1 MEKFGC
7 VTPFGYNKTN
17 ICTNST
23 LAKKAHD
30 YFDHTFKSYSDN
42 CLKPCTYF
50 LIDAIKIDE
59 YNRTDKETAYL
70 QLSFQEYVKVTT
82 AFYNYL
88 TLSMIAEI
96 GGYVGLFLGVS
107 FYQVTDVL
115 NALINRVK

>member
-17 ICTNST
+17 ICTNTT
-23 LAKKAHD
+23 LAKKAHE
-30 YFDHTFKSYSDN
+30 YYEQSFKTYSEN
-42 CLKPCTYF
+42 CLNPCTYF
-50 LIDAIKIDE
+50 LIDAIKLDAF
-59 YNRTDKETAYL
+59 NRTDKDTAYL
-70 QLSFQEYVKVTT
+70 QLSFQEYIKVTT

-107 FYQVTDVL
+107 FYQITDVL
-115 NALINRVK
+115 NAMINRVK

>member
-17 ICTNST
+17 ICTNTT
-23 LAKKAHD
+23 LAKKAHE
-30 YFDHTFKSYSDN
+30 YYEQSFKTYSEN
-42 CLKPCTYF
+42 CLNPCTYF
-50 LIDAIKIDE
+50 LIDAIKLDAF
-59 YNRTDKETAYL
+59 NRTDKDKDYI
-70 QLSFQEYVKVTT
+70 QLFFSEYIKVNT

-107 FYQVTDVL
+107 FYQITDVL
-115 NALINRVK
+115 NAMINRVK